1 MSICEGSF
9 PYFFNY
15 VTSEEGKTMEK
26 VKKVKISWLP
36 VAEEREKMKRQNTEE
51 F

>member
-15 VTSEEGKTMEK
+15 VISEESKTMEK

-36 VAEEREKMKRQNTEE
+36 VAGEREKMKRQNTEE